1 MLTVQ
6 LPLGIRLQDQSVF
19 DSFLPARNEIT
30 LATLLTLA
38 EGDLARLPTCLW
50 LHGAAGTGKTHLLQ
64 AVCARA
70 GSVGRS
76 CAYLPLVE
84 VAKLGPE
91 LLTGYGDL
99 SFVCLDD
106 AQAIAGQRDWERA
119 VFRLH
124 QELDERGGK
133 LLVSGEAPPAAL
145 GFVLR
150 DLGSRLNGGL
160 VLSLQALDE
169 DEQVAALRLHAQL
182 RGLQLSEDVAYFI
195 LRRMPRDM
203 ASLCAFLGELDEAS
217 LAAQRRLTIPLVK
230 AVMEQSR

>member
-6 LPLGIRLQDQSVF
+6 LPLGIRLHDQSVF
-19 DSFLPARNEIT
+19 DSFLPARNDIT
-30 LATLLTLA
+30 VATLKQLA
-38 EGDLARLPTCLW
+38 EGELSRLPTCLW
-50 LHGAAGTGKTHLLQ
+50 LHGAPGTGKTHLLQ
-64 AVCARA
+64 AACARA
-70 GSVGRS
+70 GAVGRR
-76 CAYLPLVE
+76 CAYLPLSE
-84 VAKLGPE
+84 VAVLGPE
-91 LLTGYGDL
+91 LLTGYGEL
-99 SFVCLDD
+99 AFVCLDD
-106 AQAIAGQRDWERA
+106 AQLIAGQRPWERA
-119 VFRLH
+119 VFSLH

-145 GFVLR
+145 GFQLR

-169 DEQVAALRLHAQL
+169 AEQVAALQLHAQV

-195 LRRMPRDM
+195 VRRMPRDM

-230 AVMEQSR
+230 AVMEQAR